1 LSRNGIC
8 LGAIFLT
15 KARLARH
22 FCFNPLCYLSMRVV
36 IVDDHILVRS
46 GLCRLLH
53 GFSGVHVVGEA
64 DTAAQALQQVDFHC
78 PDIVLLDISLPD
90 RSGLEV
96 LVDIKRKQPH
106 VHVVILSMHDEVA
119 QVHQALERGASAYVV
134 KDALPTELEL
144 ALNAAYSGQLF
155 ISPKVS
161 AKTLAPLLP
170 RKHQSA
176 QPANAMALLTPR
188 QQQILRQLAQ
198 GHTTKEIA
206 AQLGISNKT
215 VETHR
220 ARMMETLGCR
230 RANELLLLAA
240 RHMHDGLM
248 PVTG

>member
-1 LSRNGIC
+1 
-8 LGAIFLT
+8 
-15 KARLARH
+15 
-22 FCFNPLCYLSMRVV
+22 MRVV

-46 GLCRLLH
+46 GLCRLLQ
-53 GFSGVHVVGEA
+53 GFAGVHVVGEA
-64 DTAAQALQQVDFHC
+64 DTAAQAVQQVDFHC

-90 RSGLEV
+90 RSGLDV
-96 LVDIKRKQPH
+96 LVDI
-106 VHVVILSMHDEVA
+106 VHKHPQVRVVMLSMHDEAIHV
-119 QVHQALERGASAYVV
+119 QEALERGARAYVV
-134 KDALPTELEL
+134 KDALPAELEL

-170 RKHQSA
+170 HTHPAS
-176 QPANAMALLTPR
+176 QPVNGMAALTPR
-188 QQQILRQLAQ
+188 QRQILRQLGQ

-206 AQLGISNKT
+206 AQLGVSSKT

-240 RHMHDGLM
+240 RHVHDG
-248 PVTG
+248 

>member
-1 LSRNGIC
+1 
-8 LGAIFLT
+8 
-15 KARLARH
+15 
-22 FCFNPLCYLSMRVV
+22 MRVV

-53 GFSGVHVVGEA
+53 GFSGVQVVGEA
-64 DTAAQALQQVDFHC
+64 DTAVQALQQVDFHC

-90 RSGLEV
+90 RSGLDV
-96 LVDIKRKQPH
+96 LVDIIRKQSQ
-106 VHVVILSMHDEVA
+106 VRVVMLSMHDEAAHV
-119 QVHQALERGASAYVV
+119 QEALERGASAYVV
-134 KDALPTELEL
+134 KDALPAELEL

-170 RKHQSA
+170 HKHKSV
-176 QPANAMALLTPR
+176 QPANAMAALTPR
-188 QQQILRQLAQ
+188 QKQILRQLGQ
-198 GHTTKEIA
+198 GRTTKEIA

-240 RHMHDGLM
+240 RQVHDGLL
-248 PVTG
+248 PAVS

>member
-1 LSRNGIC
+1 
-8 LGAIFLT
+8 
-15 KARLARH
+15 
-22 FCFNPLCYLSMRVV
+22 
-36 IVDDHILVRS
+36 
-46 GLCRLLH
+46 
-53 GFSGVHVVGEA
+53 VVGEA
-64 DTAAQALQQVDFHC
+64 DTATQALQQVDFHC

-96 LVDIKRKQPH
+96 LVDIKRKQPL
-106 VHVVILSMHDEVA
+106 VHVVILSMHDEVT
-119 QVHQALERGASAYVV
+119 QVRQALERGASAYVV

-176 QPANAMALLTPR
+176 QSANAMALLTPR

-248 PVTG
+248 PITG